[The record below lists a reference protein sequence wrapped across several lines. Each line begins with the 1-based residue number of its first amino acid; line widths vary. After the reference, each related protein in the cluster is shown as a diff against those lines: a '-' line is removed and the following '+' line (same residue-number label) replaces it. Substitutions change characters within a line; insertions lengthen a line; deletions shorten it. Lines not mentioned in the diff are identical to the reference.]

1 MIMIAWLR
9 IEQQRSAENNM
20 NALDALDQKAANAF
34 PGHIV
39 RKDLVRRFRGQF
51 PVPTYVVE
59 FMLGRYCASTEP
71 EEIEEGLQMVQSQL
85 SDRTVRAGEEELFKS
100 RARDRGSVRI
110 IDIVTARLDSKTDS
124 YLATLPSLRLKDVRI
139 ADKIV
144 LDHDRMLT
152 GGFYAEVE
160 LSYDAS
166 IAQEK
171 GGRPFE
177 VMSLREIQLSTR
189 DILDKIAAGRTQ
201 LTTPE
206 WKNFLLRSVGL
217 EPEKLCQ
224 RAQDATLLRMV
235 PFVESNYN
243 MVELGPRGTGK
254 SHLFQQV
261 SPYAHLVSGGKA
273 TVAQMFVNMSNGQRG
288 LVCQYDVVCFD
299 EVSGISF
306 DQKDGVNI
314 MKGYMESGE
323 FSRGRESIRAEGS
336 IVMVGNFDVDVQHQ
350 QRVGHLFGP
359 MPPEM
364 RNDTAFMDRIHCY
377 LPGWDV
383 PKMSKDL
390 FTNQFGLVSDVLAE
404 CFSRLRAQSR
414 VNVLSGRVH
423 FGGALSGRDQN
434 AVNKTV
440 SGLLKLIFPD
450 PSMEVPDEDLEW
462 AVRLALEV
470 RRRVKEQQKRI
481 GSAEFRNT
489 QFSYVMGLDG
499 VEKYVATPEL
509 QSEDSIGSDPL
520 PPGQVYVI
528 SPGGQDEA
536 IGLFRIEVTE
546 NSGSGVRILNQS
558 PPAPFKE
565 SVKIAEQN
573 LYTRSRELVGDR
585 NPKEHEFAVQIRS
598 FDAAKNGSQVG
609 VAVLI
614 ALCSALLGRS
624 LKGGVII
631 VGGVNLGG
639 SIEPIHNPV
648 DVVELALE
656 KGASTVMMPVSCRR
670 ALVDLSDEVATKIQ
684 VLFYADAPDA
694 LRKSLHE

>member
-1 MIMIAWLR
+1 MVD
-9 IEQQRSAENNM
+9 
-20 NALDALDQKAANAF
+20 LDDLDRKAAEAF

-59 FMLGRYCASTEP
+59 FMLGRYCASTDP
-71 EEIEEGLQMVQSQL
+71 REIEEGLQMVQSQL
-85 SDRTVRAGEEELFKS
+85 SDRTVRAGEEELFKA
-100 RARDRGSVRI
+100 RARDKGSVRI
-110 IDIVTARLDSKTDS
+110 IDIITARLDAKTDS
-124 YLATLPSLRLKDVRI
+124 YLATLPSLRLTDVRI

-144 LDHDRMLT
+144 RDHERMLT

-160 LSYDAS
+160 LGYDAS

-177 VMSLREIQLSTR
+177 VMNLREIQLSTR
-189 DILDKIAAGRTQ
+189 DILDKIGEGRAK
-201 LTTPE
+201 LTTAE
-206 WKNFLLRSVGL
+206 WKDFLLRSVGL
-217 EPEKLCQ
+217 EPGTLSP
-224 RAQDATLLRMV
+224 RARDAMLLRMV
-235 PFVESNYN
+235 PFVENNYN

-273 TVAQMFVNMSNGQRG
+273 TVARMFVNMANGQRG

-323 FSRGRESIRAEGS
+323 FSRGRDSIRAEGS
-336 IVMVGNFDVDVQHQ
+336 IVMVGNFEVDVQHQ

-377 LPGWDV
+377 LPGWDI
-383 PKMSKDL
+383 PKVSKAL
-390 FTNQFGLVSDVLAE
+390 FTDRFGLVSDVLAE
-404 CFSRLRAQSR
+404 CFSRLRSQSR
-414 VNVLSGRVH
+414 INVLQGRVH

-440 SGLLKLIFPD
+440 SGLLKLMFPD
-450 PSMEVPDEDLEW
+450 PSMTVSDADLEW
-462 AVRLALEV
+462 TVRLALEV

-499 VEKYVATPEL
+499 VEKFVATPEL
-509 QSEDSIGSDPL
+509 QSEDSIGTDPL
-520 PPGQVYVI
+520 PAGQVWAI

-546 NSGSGVRILNQS
+546 SPGSGVRILNQS
-558 PPAPFKE
+558 PPGPFRE

-573 LYTRSRELVGDR
+573 LYSRANELVGDR
-585 NPKEHEFAVQIRS
+585 NPREHEFAVQIRS

-609 VAVLI
+609 VGVLI
-614 ALCSALLGRS
+614 SLCSALLGKPM
-624 LKGGVII
+624 KGGLII
-631 VGGVNLGG
+631 IGGINLGG
-639 SIEPIHNPV
+639 SIEPVHNPI

-656 KGASTVMMPVSCRR
+656 KGATTVMMPVSCRR
-670 ALVDLSDEVATKIQ
+670 ALIDLSDEVATKIQ
-684 VLFYADAPDA
+684 ILFYADAPDA